1 MDAPKIIMAPTD
13 LSNRSEVAVDYAATL
28 AEKFGADLVLFTN
41 VNGPEEEELADY
53 GRVEGLTIGD
63 AAQAALKLSA
73 HTNAPGSEVARIV
86 AFEAPGANTMAGCFV
101 NSKFWAIVMR
111 FSSIKSNFSLQQNPA
126 KESEK
131 SGFDATSL
139 GIDQSNCRICFF
151 MSYFSHVLS
160 RALR

>member
-86 AFEAPGANTMAGCFV
+86 AFEAQAADGILTAAKDC
-101 NSKFWAIVMR
+101 SADLIVMASHGR
-111 FSSIKSNFSLQQNPA
+111 SGMSRWMLGSVTEKIVRSSAVP
-126 KESEK
+126 
-131 SGFDATSL
+131 
-139 GIDQSNCRICFF
+139 
-151 MSYFSHVLS
+151 VLVVPV
-160 RALR
+160 RD